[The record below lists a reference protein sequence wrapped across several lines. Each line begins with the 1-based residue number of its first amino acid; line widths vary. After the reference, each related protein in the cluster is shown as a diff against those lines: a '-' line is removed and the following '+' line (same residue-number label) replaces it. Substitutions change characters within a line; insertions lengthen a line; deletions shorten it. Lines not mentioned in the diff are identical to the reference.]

1 MDAGEL
7 LPLVVALVDALLV
20 NEGIDGDGGLAGLA
34 VADDQ
39 LALAAA
45 DGHERVERL
54 ETSLHRLVHRF
65 PWDDARRLHF
75 HALALGVFDRALAV
89 DRVAEAVDDTAE
101 KALADRHRS
110 EEHTTELQS
119 LMRISYAV
127 FYLKKKNKRLHDKQ
141 KKQIQ

>member
-1 MDAGEL
+1 MYFFLSSRRRHTRCALVTGVQTCALPILDAVEL
-7 LPLVVALVDALLV
+7 LPLVVALVDALLID
-20 NEGIDGDGGLAGLA
+20 EGIDGDGGLAGLT

-54 ETSLHRLVHRF
+54 EARLHRLVHGF

-101 KALADRHRS
+101 KALDR
-110 EEHTTELQS
+110 
-119 LMRISYAV
+119 
-127 FYLKKKNKRLHDKQ
+127 
-141 KKQIQ
+141 